1 MGVKEAPVEEG
12 SRSPDRVFQIVTGPI
27 KSSVPEILKECAFS
41 VPEILKECTFHDY
54 LKFNQLESNSVN

>member
-27 KSSVPEILKECAFS
+27 KSSVPEILKECAF
-41 VPEILKECTFHDY
+41 HDY